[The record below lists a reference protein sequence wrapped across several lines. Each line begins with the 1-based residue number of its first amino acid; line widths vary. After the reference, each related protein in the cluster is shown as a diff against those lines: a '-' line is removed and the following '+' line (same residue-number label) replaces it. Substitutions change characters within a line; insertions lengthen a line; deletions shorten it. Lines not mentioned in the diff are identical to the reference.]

1 MWDHNHSFGYP
12 GYLQQIDTGAA
23 SCPDIPAL
31 TLEDS
36 FRLLCPTGVLDLYW
50 NCWNSRGFP
59 EANRASFSQSISLVR
74 DYSGSR
80 LLWTHLMPHH
90 ERVRSGSAFGTSP
103 SVAFEKIGCI
113 SYSRHTA
120 WNWSQ
125 RRSLK
130 NILKKQDVAKCQSEK
145 MSSFANAVN
154 VCFVTFFVQNNRIKM
169 LFFYV
174 KSRTCSFIYS

>member
-1 MWDHNHSFGYP
+1 MGGIHHKAQKMLLSMWDHNHSFGYP

-31 TLEDS
+31 TLGDS

-59 EANRASFSQSISLVR
+59 EANHASFSQSISLVR
-74 DYSGSR
+74 DYSGS
-80 LLWTHLMPHH
+80 
-90 ERVRSGSAFGTSP
+90 AFRASP

-145 MSSFANAVN
+145 CLLS
-154 VCFVTFFVQNNRIKM
+154 QM
-169 LFFYV
+169 L
-174 KSRTCSFIYS
+174 